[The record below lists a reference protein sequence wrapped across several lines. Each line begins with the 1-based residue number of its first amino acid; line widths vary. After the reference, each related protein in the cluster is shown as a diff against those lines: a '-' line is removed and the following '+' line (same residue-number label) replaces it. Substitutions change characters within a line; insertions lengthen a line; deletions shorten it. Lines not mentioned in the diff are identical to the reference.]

1 MLDQPRGSASGR
13 SPLRPLSRSIVFRRA
28 SLKLV
33 THTLPPATVT
43 SLGRRPTG
51 KLFTAPG
58 AAVAV
63 VAERPLVVWPPSS
76 PPPDS
81 ATAAAAPA
89 RTRTVTA
96 SATGR
101 PRRRPR
107 VTGVSAA
114 APLGAAAVGACGGA
128 ASARIGET

>member
-1 MLDQPRGSASGR
+1 MLDQPRCPASGR
-13 SPLRPLSRSIVFRRA
+13 SPVRPLSRSIVLRRA

-33 THTLPPATVT
+33 THTFPLATVT

-58 AAVAV
+58 AAVAG

-81 ATAAAAPA
+81 AIAAATPA

-96 SATGR
+96 TATGH

-107 VTGVSAA
+107 VT
-114 APLGAAAVGACGGA
+114 
-128 ASARIGET
+128 